1 LRKLLL
7 AVPLLA
13 VALLLQLSVLNG
25 LQLPGGGVPDLM
37 LVVVASLA
45 LAAGQVPGMV
55 IGFAAGLA
63 VDLAPPGSPVIG
75 QYALAFCLVG
85 WLAGRLQ
92 PTAARS
98 AARAVVLL
106 AVVIAGA
113 ECFIAGLARALGQV
127 TVTQLR
133 HVLPYTV
140 AYDLLIFPFVLYLV
154 LLASSWLDN
163 GLVAGQPAGGLL
175 PGPDRLLARRARK
188 KAQSPQPHQPQ
199 LRRAA
204 ARHGDGWLATG
215 PRALPGQRAQASA
228 AHRLRP
234 GHGVAGSAS
243 GYARSA
249 ARMATVPVHLR
260 LSGGRRGDGTVA
272 SAPGGPRLAGHPG
285 VLAGGR
291 SRVFRPHGGM
301 PGGSAAASFAA
312 APVSAGP
319 SSSIRFRNYR
329 GDAGLARSLGGN
341 GNAAARPVA
350 VPRLRLSGNKSPAL
364 NPARPV
370 AVPRLRFNGGR
381 SAAVP
386 AARPAAVPRL
396 RFNGGRSAAVPAAR
410 QAAVPRLRFNG
421 ARSAAVPA
429 ARPAAVPKLDFR
441 THQRSTSR
449 YRPAEPKFRAH
460 PGAPRSSALAGR
472 AISGGTLD
480 QQAFRA
486 IRRNAASPRLRLA
499 SGRNASGMIGG
510 TGRSPVAVPHGGH
523 PAVPR
528 FRARSLG
535 RRPSG
540 PGRKSPKFGYGR
552 RSLLSFLSARHI
564 GGRWLTSRRAGSR
577 SGVWVISKRPGGAG

>member
-13 VALLLQLSVLNG
+13 VALLLQLTVLNG
-25 LQLPGGGVPDLM
+25 LQLPGGGVPDLI

-45 LAAGQVPGMV
+45 LAAGPVPGMV

-85 WLAGRLQ
+85 WLGGRLQ

-98 AARAVVLL
+98 AARAVALL
-106 AVVIAGA
+106 AVVVAGA
-113 ECFIAGLARALGQV
+113 ECFVAGLARALGQV

-163 GLVAGQPAGGLL
+163 GLVAGQPAAGLL

-215 PRALPGQRAQASA
+215 PRALPGQRAPASA

-234 GHGVAGSAS
+234 GRGVAGSAS

-249 ARMATVPVHLR
+249 ARTAAAPVHLR
-260 LSGGRRGDGTVA
+260 LSGGRRGDGTVG

-285 VLAGGR
+285 LLAGGR
-291 SRVFRPHGGM
+291 SRVFRPHGGL
-301 PGGSAAASFAA
+301 PGGSAAASFAV
-312 APVSAGP
+312 APVSTGP

-329 GDAGLARSLGGN
+329 GDAGLARSFGTN
-341 GNAAARPVA
+341 ASAAARPVA
-350 VPRLRLSGNKSPAL
+350 VPRLRLSGKRSPAL

-370 AVPRLRFNGGR
+370 TVPKLRFNGTR

-386 AARPAAVPRL
+386 TARVAAVPRL
-396 RFNGGRSAAVPAAR
+396 RFNGTRSAAVPTAR
-410 QAAVPRLRFNG
+410 ATAT
-421 ARSAAVPA
+421 
-429 ARPAAVPKLDFR
+429 PKLDFR
-441 THQRSTSR
+441 TRQRSKSR
-449 YRPAEPKFRAH
+449 YRPAEPKFRGH
-460 PGAPRSSALAGR
+460 PSAPRASALAGG
-472 AISGGTLD
+472 AISNGTLD
-480 QQAFRA
+480 PQAFRA
-486 IRRNAASPRLRLA
+486 IRRNAPSPRLRLA

-510 TGRSPVAVPHGGH
+510 TGRSPVAVPHGAH

-528 FRARSLG
+528 FRAHSVG
-535 RRPSG
+535 RRASG

-552 RSLLSFLSARHI
+552 RSLLSFLTAKHI
-564 GGRWLTSRRAGSR
+564 GGRWLASRRAGSR